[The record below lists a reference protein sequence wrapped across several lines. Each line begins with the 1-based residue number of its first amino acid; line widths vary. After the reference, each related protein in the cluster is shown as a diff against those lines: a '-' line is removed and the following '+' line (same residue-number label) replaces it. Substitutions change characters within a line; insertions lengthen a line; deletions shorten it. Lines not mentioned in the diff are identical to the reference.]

1 MLTCPSRPS
10 SNVARACSGTISSTI
25 LFLFLFFRIFAK
37 HNSSASAH
45 PLGGVVA
52 AFAKLLNRNYRPAED
67 CYKFFDDA
75 IDDTH
80 SFIGKALLPSPC
92 CVAYR
97 WRRGHAWLTPT
108 LAFGW

>member
-1 MLTCPSRPS
+1 MAFIT
-10 SNVARACSGTISSTI
+10 TQ
-25 LFLFLFFRIFAK
+25 
-37 HNSSASAH
+37 HSSASAH

-80 SFIGKALLPSPC
+80 SFIGRPFLLRRVMLPTDGGGGRRAEGGGRKAEGGRRKAEAEGRGATRLTNPC
-92 CVAYR
+92 F
-97 WRRGHAWLTPT
+97 W
-108 LAFGW
+108 